1 MSQTSV
7 SSNTIIGTMP
17 MYEGVTMKIKRLIY
31 VMMSNKIQVFIERRR
46 NFEVNRWDGE
56 VAHSINTEGNGSIE
70 TETLEDC
77 WQEFVHEDEYVS
89 ALMLVEKS
97 SPTMEKMRAILGD
110 AICKHNANIENN
122 SICEWTEEDI
132 QKIMNVYEGTLLFN
146 EGEIVD
152 DTIIHSTGIVQ
163 ITTSEGS
170 TYVIPKP
177 VVLDTNEASVTIKS
191 DQDSNE
197 KVGPIVSEEHRRER
211 KKKKKHKNKEEVQK
225 TIVKGVPEVSFADT
239 TPAPTEE
246 TTDVSNKVK
255 SKKNDKTEDI
265 GKKWGK
271 EKASS
276 KDIAGYMAEATKD
289 FNHDVRA
296 PK

>member
-1 MSQTSV
+1 
-7 SSNTIIGTMP
+7 
-17 MYEGVTMKIKRLIY
+17 MKIKRLIY

>member
-1 MSQTSV
+1 
-7 SSNTIIGTMP
+7 MP

-31 VMMSNKIQVFIERRR
+31 VMVSNKIQIFIERRR

-56 VAHSINTEGNGSIE
+56 VAHSINTESNGPIE
-70 TETLEDC
+70 TEILKDC

-132 QKIMNVYEGTLLFN
+132 QKIMNVYEGALLFN

-163 ITTSEGS
+163 ITASGAS

-177 VVLDTNEASVTIKS
+177 VELDTNEASVTIKS
-191 DQDSNE
+191 DQDGNE

-246 TTDVSNKVK
+246 TTDVSNKMK
-255 SKKNDKTEDI
+255 SKKNDKTEHI

-289 FNHDVRA
+289 FNHDVRS